1 MHPNLLPMPSRRAQA
16 GFTLVELMIVVTI
29 VGIGAAM
36 SASGIAT
43 AFSEDRARRATRELV
58 RLGRR
63 ARSETV
69 RYRVAHMVWIETA
82 AGVNRASI
90 LRGTGPN
97 CTNEAWAGNMV
108 LELLDL
114 ADPNGSYAQDG
125 TPARFVLQG
134 GINNIAICYS
144 PTGLMWSATPANLG
158 AAAAA
163 LNQASGPGAFTID
176 VVRRDSLN
184 AQQGVARH
192 VLFPQGGSAR
202 VQL

>member
-29 VGIGAAM
+29 IGIGAAM

-69 RYRVAHMVWIETA
+69 RYRLAHMVWIQA
-82 AGVNRASI
+82 APAPGANSASI
-90 LRGTGPN
+90 LRGTGPS
-97 CTNEAWAGNMV
+97 CTNEAWEATMV
-108 LELLDL
+108 LELLNL
-114 ADPNGSYAQDG
+114 AAPNGSYAQDG
-125 TPARFVLQG
+125 TPARFRMAAGNTL
-134 GINNIAICYS
+134 AICYS
-144 PTGLMWSATPANLG
+144 PTGMMWSATPANLT

-163 LNQASGPGAFTID
+163 LTQASGTGAFTVDI
-176 VVRRDSLN
+176 VREGSG
-184 AQQGVARH
+184 GVPRH